1 MRKTAII
8 LAVLL
13 CLCGCSES
21 LPLYESESRPV
32 LIQGA
37 MKIETDILISS
48 LDDSHDVTIGHWHY
62 AAGKIDGYPVIVSVT
77 RCGGVNASVSTA
89 LAIETFRPCAVINQG
104 TAGGHDP
111 ELSRGDIVIASDC
124 FNASAWKA
132 VPSAKGEGVN
142 YRDINLL
149 DVNFYDEYEN
159 GEEITFLP
167 ADEKL
172 KASALAVK
180 GKYSG
185 GKIVEGRI
193 ATYDSWENRVDN
205 ILFLHE
211 KFGSS
216 CEEME
221 TFTVAKVCRIYGV
234 PFLGVRIISNSAL
247 TGEGFVPELG
257 HDCQKFVIEIVKHYI
272 KEHKLD
278 VEKM

>member
-1 MRKTAII
+1 MKKTAII

-13 CLCGCSES
+13 CFVNCAES
-21 LPLYESESRPV
+21 LPNYESDLPPV

-37 MKIETDILISS
+37 MKVETDILISV

-62 AAGKIDGYPVIVSVT
+62 AAGKIGGYPVVISVT

-89 LAIETFRPCAVINQG
+89 LAIETFKPCAVINQG

-132 VPSAKGEGVN
+132 LPSAKGEGVD
-142 YRDINLL
+142 YRNINLL

-221 TFTVAKVCRIYGV
+221 TFAVAKVCRVYGV
-234 PFLGVRIISNSAL
+234 PFLGVRIVSNSAL
-247 TGEGFVPELG
+247 TGEEFLPGLG
-257 HDCQKFVIEIVKHYI
+257 HDCQAFVIEIVKNYI
-272 KEHKLD
+272 RE
-278 VEKM
+278 MNR

>member
-1 MRKTAII
+1 MKKTAII

-13 CLCGCSES
+13 CFVNCAES
-21 LPLYESESRPV
+21 LPNYESESRPI

-37 MKIETDILISS
+37 MKIETDILIFA
-48 LDDSHDVTIGHWHY
+48 LEDSQDINIAHWRY
-62 AAGKIDGYPVIVSVT
+62 VAGKIGGYPVVISVT

-89 LAIETFRPCAVINQG
+89 LAIETFKPCAVINQG

-111 ELSRGDIVIASDC
+111 ALHRRDIVIASDC

-132 VPSAKGEGVN
+132 GKSAKGEGVD
-142 YRDINLL
+142 YRNINIL

-159 GEEITFLP
+159 GEKITFLP
-167 ADEKL
+167 SDKKL

-180 GKYSG
+180 DKYTG
-185 GKIVEGRI
+185 GKIIEGRI
-193 ATYDSWENRVDN
+193 ASYDSWERRVDN
-205 ILFLHE
+205 ILFFHE

-221 TFTVAKVCRIYGV
+221 TFPVAKVCRVYGV

-247 TGEGFVPELG
+247 TGEEFLPGLG
-257 HDCQKFVIEIVKHYI
+257 HDCQEFVIEIVKDYV
-272 KEHKLD
+272 KELTK
-278 VEKM
+278 

>member
-8 LAVLL
+8 LAALL
-13 CLCGCSES
+13 CFVSCAES
-21 LPLYESESRPV
+21 LPTYDSDKPPV

-37 MKIETDILISS
+37 MKIETDILISA
-48 LDDSHDVTIGHWHY
+48 LTESHDYTIGHWHY
-62 AAGKIDGYPVIVSVT
+62 VAGKIEGYPVVVSVT
-77 RCGGVNASVSTA
+77 RCGVINATASTA
-89 LAIETFRPCAVINQG
+89 LAIETFKPCAVINQG

-111 ELSRGDIVIASDC
+111 ELRRGDIVIASDC

-132 VPSAKGEGVN
+132 LPSAKGEGVDYSN
-142 YRDINLL
+142 INLL
-149 DVNFYDEYEN
+149 DVNFYDEYKN
-159 GEEITFLP
+159 GEEIVFLP

-180 GKYSG
+180 EKYSC
-185 GKIVEGRI
+185 GKIIKGRI
-193 ATYDSWENRVDN
+193 ATSDSWENRVDR

-221 TFTVAKVCRIYGV
+221 TFAAAKVCRFYDV

-247 TGEGFVPELG
+247 TGEKFIPELG
-257 HDCQKFVIEIVKHYI
+257 HDCQKFALEIVKNYI
-272 KEHKLD
+272 REMDKCTK
-278 VEKM
+278 